1 MISDYYNDYPSV
13 VQNSITNL
21 YDQVIQYVPNLIA
34 ALIVL
39 LIGWAVGI
47 FLGNI
52 VKRGLQ
58 AIGVDG
64 LGDQLGL
71 KRLGERSGR
80 PIHIS
85 NIVQWVIKWFF
96 ILASIIAAADIL
108 GLDTVSNF
116 FYSDVLGYA
125 GHVIIAMAILLLG
138 LLAANFLSNVIE
150 GTVRAGGFESARMLG
165 SIARWSVT
173 VFAIIAALSELQIAQ
188 SFLNDLFR
196 AIVAMMAIAGG
207 LAFGL
212 GGQAH
217 ARKILDYIENGVGR
231 RS

>member
-1 MISDYYNDYPSV
+1 MISDYYNDYPTV
-13 VQNSITNL
+13 VQSSITNL
-21 YDQVIQYVPNLIA
+21 YDQVIMYLPNIIA

-39 LIGWAVGI
+39 LVGWAIGL

-52 VKRGLQ
+52 IKRGLV
-58 AIGVDG
+58 AIGIDG

-80 PIHIS
+80 SIRIS
-85 NIVQWVIKWFF
+85 AIVQWIIKWFF
-96 ILASIIAAADIL
+96 ILASIIAASDIL

-125 GHVIIAMAILLLG
+125 AHAIIATAILPLG
-138 LLAANFLSNVIE
+138 FLAANFFSNLVE
-150 GTVRAGGFESARMLG
+150 GTVRAGGFESSRMLG
-165 SIARWSVT
+165 SIARWSIT
-173 VFAIIAALSELQIAQ
+173 VFAVIAALSELQIAQ

-212 GGQAH
+212 GGQDH
-217 ARKILDYIENGVGR
+217 AKKVLDYVQRGINKN
-231 RS
+231 S

>member
-1 MISDYYNDYPSV
+1 MISDYYSDYPDV

-21 YDQVIQYVPNLIA
+21 YDQVIQYLPNIIA

-39 LIGWAVGI
+39 LIGWALGL

-58 AIGVDG
+58 AIGIDG

-71 KRLGERSGR
+71 KRLSERSGR
-80 PIHIS
+80 TIRIS
-85 NIVQWVIKWFF
+85 AIVQWIIKWFF

-108 GLDTVSNF
+108 GLNTVSNF

-125 GHVIIAMAILLLG
+125 GHVVIAMAILLIG
-138 LLAANFLSNVIE
+138 LLAANFLSDVVE
-150 GTVRAGGFESARMLG
+150 GTVRAGGFETARLLG
-165 SIARWSVT
+165 SITRWAIT
-173 VFAIIAALSELQIAQ
+173 VFAIIAALSELQIAAD
-188 SFLNDLFR
+188 FLNYLFMGVVVML
-196 AIVAMMAIAGG
+196 ALAGG

-212 GGQAH
+212 GGRDH
-217 ARKILDYIENGVGR
+217 ARKVLDSIENGIKK